1 MTGVF
6 DNDVRVEMTHDSSD
20 DAIRSRKIVPS
31 RQYINTLNISNIKCR
46 AIGTDLCA
54 LPTAI
59 SKPISPTGLMT
70 TDAIRSV
77 TPTYTYGQ
85 GNRSER
91 GATIEERDE
100 RRREE
105 K

>member
-1 MTGVF
+1 MIVLMMRS
-6 DNDVRVEMTHDSSD
+6 DLVRLCASPQHIST
-20 DAIRSRKIVPS
+20 R
-31 RQYINTLNISNIKCR
+31 NISNNR
-46 AIGTDLCA
+46 SVVQIGTNLCA

-105 K
+105 KDRRNRKG